1 MCVPRTYTGLNDKSS
16 DVFRAAKGRYM
27 RFRKVGQSFRLE
39 RFIVI
44 MFNVRRLKFIYT
56 REVGKERGPVLSIV
70 GTIKLLWMQNTAY
83 K

>member
-1 MCVPRTYTGLNDKSS
+1 
-16 DVFRAAKGRYM
+16 M